1 MRRQCKYEKCKMDAQ
16 KGSDYCKY
24 HIRIVESLNK
34 LSPELRKMYERI
46 KKERYG

>member
-24 HIRIVESLNK
+24 HIRIMEILNE
-34 LSPELRKMYERI
+34 LSPELRKVYERI